1 MARKKPQK
9 LLCEIKKNKKQ
20 ATMWRKIKYGK
31 GCAVAVSELKKYDRK
46 KLHNSTKYCHNLIP
60 DFFSRNL
67 LIQ

>member
-31 GCAVAVSELKKYDRK
+31 GCAVAVSELKNMIVK
-46 KLHNSTKYCHNLIP
+46 NCTIP
-60 DFFSRNL
+60 QN
-67 LIQ
+67 IAII

>member
-31 GCAVAVSELKKYDRK
+31 GCAVAVSELKKNMIVK
-46 KLHNSTKYCHNLIP
+46 NCTIP
-60 DFFSRNL
+60 QN
-67 LIQ
+67 IAII